1 MSYYMTPSNVSL
13 KTWNPLLIRS
23 HSGVTD
29 VPRQAPALP
38 VTIGN
43 QTIYSLSDVRP
54 SITVSQRVE
63 RSVSI
68 VNDVAVVNYTI
79 ADRDLDEIKAE
90 MKLEVREKRKEAE
103 SSGISVA
110 GLPVPTDDKTRD
122 RVDQI
127 VNAYADGDI
136 TGTVDFELPSGDFVE
151 LNAVQMQ
158 AIKAAGAQHIQACF
172 SNQKALVQAINSAM
186 DHGALAAI
194 DITAGW
200 PG

>member
-1 MSYYMTPSNVSL
+1 MKAV
-13 KTWNPLLIRS
+13 I
-23 HSGVTD
+23 
-29 VPRQAPALP
+29 A
-38 VTIGN
+38 
-43 QTIYSLSDVRP
+43 LSDGRCTHLFPDEAVVDLTAEKLESP
-54 SITVSQRVE
+54 VIAFGVSTATHEVV
-63 RSVSI
+63 SVSEPPSEPYNAYGW
-68 VNDVAVVNYTI
+68 VGGAWVVLNQAKVDAVLE
-79 ADRDLDEIKAE
+79 ASKAA
-90 MKLEVREKRKEAE
+90 KRFEVRELRKAAE
-103 SSGISVA
+103 SSGITVA

-172 SNQKALVQAINSAM
+172 SSQKTLVQAINAAP
-186 DHGALAAI
+186 DHDALAAI

-200 PG
+200 P